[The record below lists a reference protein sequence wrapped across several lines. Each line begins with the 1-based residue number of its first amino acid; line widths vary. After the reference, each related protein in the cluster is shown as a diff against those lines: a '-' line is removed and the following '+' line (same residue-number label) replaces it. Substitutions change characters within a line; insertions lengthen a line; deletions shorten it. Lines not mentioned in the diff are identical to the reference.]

1 MDEAQYV
8 TVLDVDDIRGRAS
21 QRDLEDEEV
30 SRIWIDFDE
39 ERVQVPADLLV
50 LEADDRYR
58 LRARLADFQRA
69 DTGEEVVVPVVEET
83 VSFRT
88 QERETGKVRVEK
100 TVREEERVVDVP
112 LTATEV
118 EIRRVAV
125 DRMVD
130 EPVSE
135 RREGDTLILPVFEEV
150 LVVEKKL
157 RLKEE
162 IHITTKRTTREH
174 SERVTLRK
182 EEVAIERDETDIDL
196 V

>member
-21 QRDLEDEEV
+21 LKELEDEDV
-30 SRIWIDFDE
+30 RRVWIDFDE
-39 ERVQVPADLLV
+39 ERVQVPTDLLV
-50 LEADDRYR
+50 LEDDDRYR
-58 LRARLADFQRA
+58 LRARLADFQGVEA
-69 DTGEEVVVPVVEET
+69 TEEVVLPVAEEV

-88 QERETGKVRVEK
+88 EERETGKVRVKK
-100 TVREEERVVDVP
+100 TVREEEQVVGVP
-112 LTATEV
+112 LTSTEV
-118 EIRRVAV
+118 EVQRVAV

-130 EPVSE
+130 ELVSE
-135 RREGDTLILPVFEEV
+135 RREGDTLILPVYEEV

-162 IHITTKRTTREH
+162 IHITTKQTTREH
-174 SERVTLRK
+174 AEHVTLRK
-182 EEVAIERDETDIDL
+182 EEVAIERDETDEDL

>member
-1 MDEAQYV
+1 MDEAQYI
-8 TVLDVDDIRGRAS
+8 TVVDVDDIRGRAS
-21 QRDLEDEEV
+21 QRELEDEEGG
-30 SRIWIDFDE
+30 RIWIDFDE
-39 ERVQVPADLLV
+39 ERVQVPVDLLV

-112 LTATEV
+112 LTTTEV
-118 EIRRVAV
+118 EIRRVSV
-125 DRMVD
+125 DRMID

-182 EEVAIERDETDIDL
+182 EEATIERDETDEDL